1 MATVAEM
8 VVKIG
13 ANIDNFDRNMT
24 KLQSSMKSIGSKMTN
39 AGKLMTAGVTVPL
52 VGLGTAAVMTGAKF
66 DAQMS
71 KVQAISGATGRD
83 FNALREQAKDL
94 GATTRFSASEAAEGM
109 EFLARAGWKT
119 KDIMA
124 AMPGMLNLAAAGA
137 LDLGSAA
144 DITSNIMTGFGIEAN
159 KAGHVADVLAYAAAN
174 ANTDV
179 QGLGDAMKYLAP
191 VAQSMGW
198 ELEEA
203 TAAVMALSD
212 AGIQGEQAGA
222 AFATSIQRLTKP
234 TGEAKKILAQLGMSF
249 FDTSGKMKPLPD
261 IIKELETK
269 TKGMTDQQKAAT
281 LTTLFGAE
289 AYKHWSVLLNRGSKD
304 LSNMTGELKTSDGT
318 ASKMAKTMQ
327 DNLNGALTELKS
339 ALEGLAIAFGE
350 TLTPMIRGVA
360 EWLTKVTRSFTDMS
374 DGAKKAVVVI
384 AGIAAAIGPL
394 LIVGG
399 SLLSLFA
406 TLGTVAG
413 ILGVSVGALVG
424 IIGAV
429 VAAIA
434 VSIGWAVALYKNWDN
449 LEKKFGTV
457 GTVLISLVSGPF
469 GAIVGAIKLFQK
481 ANEDAL
487 PKADH
492 FGNKVSEST
501 KKALGGYLELEEKAS
516 VALKELAWSG
526 DEVTKGMANKITNTF
541 AEMSE
546 KVVNSLEKQKNDS
559 LKTMESFFAENSA
572 MTDEEEAKILEKI
585 NSSYED
591 RKKRVEEGENRVKEI
606 LKKAK
611 DEKRALTD
619 QERME
624 INAIREQM
632 KTEAIQ
638 TMTKNEEEQRI
649 ILERMKENASITS
662 AQEAAEVIK
671 NSVKKR
677 DKVIQDAED
686 QFLKVKMEAERQR
699 DEVGS
704 ISAEEAEKII
714 NEARKQ
720 RDETV
725 ENAKD
730 RHEKIVSTA
739 QKQAGEHA
747 DLVDWE
753 TGEILS
759 KWDIFKQG
767 VGKILDAM
775 VKDVKKQWDDMW
787 NRVDKVAEWIKTKP
801 VQKFESLKKRAVD
814 KFESLKKGIRNK
826 MEDAKDAVK
835 NRVDKIKSFFDNLK
849 LKIPRPKIPKIS
861 LSKGTKSIGGI
872 DIPYPKFSFD
882 GWYAKGGL
890 FDRPSIIG
898 VGEAGPEAVVPLR
911 GSRMKPFAA
920 EVARH
925 IGVDQREPET
935 REIPEY
941 VMVNVHLDG
950 RQIAQAVTKPS
961 TRMQNRTQ
969 RRNAAVRGNRK

>member
-13 ANIDNFDRNMT
+13 ANIDNFDRNMS
-24 KLQSSMKSIGSKMTN
+24 KLQSSMKTVGSKMTSV
-39 AGKLMTAGVTVPL
+39 GKTMTAAVTVPL
-52 VGLGTAAVMTGAKF
+52 VGLGTAAVVTGAKF

-71 KVQAISGATGRD
+71 KVQAISGATGKEFD
-83 FNALREQAKDL
+83 ALREQAKHL
-94 GATTRFSASEAAEGM
+94 GATTQFSATEAAQGM

-119 KDIMA
+119 QDIMK
-124 AMPGMLNLAAAGA
+124 AMPGMLDLAAAGA
-137 LDLGSAA
+137 LDLGRAA
-144 DITSNIMTGFGIEAN
+144 DITSDVMTAFGIEAS
-159 KAGHVADVLAYAAAN
+159 KAGHVADVFASAAAN

-179 QGLGDAMKYLAP
+179 EGLGEAMKYIAP
-191 VAQSMGW
+191 VAKNMGW
-198 ELEEA
+198 SLEES

-212 AGIQGEQAGA
+212 AGIKGEMAGS

-234 TGEAKKILAQLGMSF
+234 TGEAKKIIDQLSLSF
-249 FDTSGKMKPLPD
+249 FDAQGKMKPLPEV
-261 IIKELETK
+261 IKELETK
-269 TKGMTDQQKAAT
+269 TKGMTDQQKSAAI
-281 LTTLFGAE
+281 TTLFGAE
-289 AYKHWSVLLNRGSKD
+289 AYKHWSVLLQRGSKD
-304 LSNMTGELKTSDGT
+304 LGKMTGELKNSDGT

-327 DNLNGALTELKS
+327 DNLSGAITSLKS
-339 ALEGLAIAFGE
+339 ALEGLAIAFSD
-350 TLTPMIRGVA
+350 TLTPMIRDLA
-360 EWLTKVTRSFTDMS
+360 DWLTKVTRKFTGMS
-374 DGAKKAVVVI
+374 DGTKKAIIVI
-384 AGIAAAIGPL
+384 AAIAAAIGPL

-399 SLLSLFA
+399 SLLSMFA
-406 TLGTVAG
+406 SLGAVAG
-413 ILGVSVGALVG
+413 MLGVSVGTLIG
-424 IIGAV
+424 IFGIV
-429 VAAIA
+429 VAAVAATIA
-434 VSIGWAVALYKNWDN
+434 WCVTLWKNWDN
-449 LEKKFGTV
+449 LEKKLGIV
-457 GTVLISLVSGPF
+457 GTVLLALVSGPF
-469 GAIVGAIKLFQK
+469 GAIIAGIKLFQK
-481 ANEDAL
+481 ANEDAI

-492 FGNKVSEST
+492 FGSKVSEST
-501 KKALGGYLELEEKAS
+501 KKALGGYLDLEEKAS

-526 DEVTKGMANKITNTF
+526 DTVTKDMASKITKTF
-541 AEMSE
+541 AEMGE

-632 KTEAIQ
+632 KTEAIK

-662 AQEAAEVIK
+662 AQEAAEVVK

-677 DKVIQDAED
+677 DKVIKDAED

-725 ENAKD
+725 KNAED
-730 RHEKIVSTA
+730 RHKKIVSTA

-767 VGKILDAM
+767 VGKIWDAM

-787 NRVDKVAEWIKTKP
+787 KLIDKVAEWIKTKP
-801 VQKFESLKKRAVD
+801 VQKFESLKKRAMD

>member
-1 MATVAEM
+1 MATIAEM

-13 ANIDNFDRNMT
+13 ANTTSFDRNMT
-24 KLQSSMKSIGSKMTN
+24 KLQSSMKSIGSKMTS
-39 AGKLMTAGVTVPL
+39 AGKMMTAGLTIPI

-66 DAQMS
+66 DSQMS
-71 KVQAISGATGRD
+71 KVQAISGATGKEFD
-83 FNALREQAKDL
+83 ALREQAKHL
-94 GATTRFSASEAAEGM
+94 GATTQFSASEAAEGM

-179 QGLGDAMKYLAP
+179 QGLGDAMRYLAP
-191 VAQSMGW
+191 VASSMGW
-198 ELEEA
+198 SMEEA

-222 AFATSIQRLTKP
+222 AFSTSIQRLTKP
-234 TGEAKKILAQLGMSF
+234 TGEAKKIMDQLGMSF

-261 IIKELETK
+261 IIKELEDK
-269 TKGMTDQQKAAT
+269 TKGMSDQQKAAT

-304 LSNMTGELKTSDGT
+304 LSNMTTELKTSDGT
-318 ASKMAKTMQ
+318 AERMAKTMQ

-360 EWLTKVTRSFTDMS
+360 EWLTKLTRSFTGMS
-374 DGAKKAVVVI
+374 DEAKQAVVVI
-384 AGIAAAIGPL
+384 AAVAAAIGPL

-434 VSIGWAVALYKNWDN
+434 VSIGWAVALYQNWDS
-449 LEKKFGTV
+449 LEEKFGTV

-469 GAIVGAIKLFQK
+469 GMLVGAIKLFQK
-481 ANEDAL
+481 ANEDAI

-492 FGNKVSEST
+492 FGEKVSEST
-501 KKALGGYLELEEKAS
+501 KKALGGYLDLEEKAS
-516 VALKELAWSG
+516 LSLKELAWSG

-572 MTDEEEAKILEKI
+572 MTDEEEAKILEKMS
-585 NSSYED
+585 SSYED
-591 RKKRVEEGENRVKEI
+591 RQKKVQEGEKRVKEI
-606 LKKAK
+606 LNTAK
-611 DEKRALTD
+611 EEKRALTD
-619 QERME
+619 QERQE
-624 INAIREQM
+624 INQIREQM

-649 ILERMKENASITS
+649 ILERMKENATITS
-662 AQEAAEVIK
+662 AEEAAEVVK
-671 NSVKKR
+671 NSKKKK
-677 DKVIQDAED
+677 DEVIKDAED

-699 DEVGS
+699 DETGA
-704 ISAEEAEKII
+704 ISAEEADKII
-714 NEARKQ
+714 SEARKQ
-720 RDETV
+720 KDKTIKDAE
-725 ENAKD
+725 D
-730 RHEKIVSTA
+730 RHKKIVSTA
-739 QKQAGEHA
+739 KKQAGEHA
-747 DLVDWE
+747 DAVDWE
-753 TGEILS
+753 TGEVLS
-759 KWDIFKQG
+759 KWGVFKNKAG
-767 VGKILDAM
+767 EIWEGT
-775 VKDVKKQWDDMW
+775 KKLAKQKWDQMW
-787 NRVDKVAEWIKTKP
+787 AAIDKVAEWIKTKP
-801 VQKFESLKKRAVD
+801 VQKFESMKKKGLD
-814 KFESLKKGIRNK
+814 KFEALKKGIGDK
-826 MEDAKDAVK
+826 MEAAKDKVK
-835 NRVDKIKSFFDNLK
+835 RIVDKIKSFFDNLK
-849 LKIPRPKIPKIS
+849 LKIPRPKLPKIS
-861 LSKGTKSIGGI
+861 VKKAVASIGGKN
-872 DIPYPKFSFD
+872 IPYPDFSFG
-882 GWYAKGGL
+882 GWFAKGGV
-890 FDRPSIIG
+890 FDRASIIG

-911 GSRMKPFAA
+911 GNRMKPFAM

-925 IGVDQREPET
+925 IGADGGQAGGV
-935 REIPEY
+935 PEY
-941 VMVNVHLDG
+941 VMVSVNLDG
-950 RQIAQAVTKPS
+950 REIAQAVTKPS
-961 TRMQNRTQ
+961 TRIQNRTQ
-969 RRNAAVRGNRK
+969 RRNAAVRGRTF